1 MSAMEPFE
9 KIRDPRFK
17 EFLYNLAGEE
27 KVKEWRKYRW
37 APKESDKI
45 PTIVMLEAYEQ
56 QNALAKQVSEKY
68 FGGQYLNEIFKV
80 INNL

>member
-1 MSAMEPFE
+1 MSVMEPFE

-17 EFLYNLAGEE
+17 DFLSNLAGEE
-27 KVKEWRKYRW
+27 NVKEWRKYRW
-37 APKESDKI
+37 AQKESDKI

-56 QNALAKQVSEKY
+56 QNVLAKQVSEKY